1 MDSQTAQL
9 SIKIAR
15 IGSTVMN
22 DFLKIP
28 VQNGSSPAGSLPRG
42 AAITISGGWKGS
54 ITISSSDELS
64 RRIAAAMF
72 RKDDD
77 SVDTRDI
84 TDALTELTNIIAGNI
99 KAILPGP
106 SQLSLPVALET
117 VPEANQ
123 GSVQVQLEDDKAG
136 HLSIC
141 LQPGLH

>member
-1 MDSQTAQL
+1 M
-9 SIKIAR
+9 KIAR

-28 VQNGSSPAGSLPRG
+28 VVNEPSPGATLPRG

-72 RKDDD
+72 RKDRD
-77 SVDTRDI
+77 SVEPRDI

-106 SQLSLPVALET
+106 SQLSLPVSLET
-117 VPEANQ
+117 VPEAGQ
-123 GSVQVQLEDDKAG
+123 GSLQVQLKDDHAG
-136 HLSIC
+136 HLLIC
-141 LQPGLH
+141 VQPGLH

>member
-1 MDSQTAQL
+1 MDPQAAQL
-9 SIKIAR
+9 SMKIAR

-28 VQNGSSPAGSLPRG
+28 VQNEQAPATTLPRG

-72 RKDDD
+72 RKDDR
-77 SVDTRDI
+77 SVDSRDI

-106 SQLSLPVALET
+106 SQLSLPVSLET
-117 VPEANQ
+117 VPEATQ
-123 GSVQVQLEDDKAG
+123 GSLQVQLSDGKTG
-136 HLSIC
+136 HLLIC

>member
-1 MDSQTAQL
+1 MDSQSAQL
-9 SIKIAR
+9 STKIAR

-28 VQNGSSPAGSLPRG
+28 VHTEQTPTTPLPRG

-72 RKDDD
+72 RKEDD
-77 SVDTRDI
+77 SVDASDI
-84 TDALTELTNIIAGNI
+84 ADALTELTNIIAGNI

-106 SQLSLPVALET
+106 SQLSLPVTLET
-117 VPEANQ
+117 VPEAGQ
-123 GSVQVQLEDDKAG
+123 GSLLVQLGDSKAS
-136 HLSIC
+136 HLLIC
-141 LQPGLH
+141 VQPGLH